1 MQRPR
6 LSSRG
11 LRYVAAACGL
21 ITLLARTGWAA
32 SLSPQDL
39 QVLGNALAFMQ
50 PRPSGDGSVAVV
62 YADRNSLSQQDAEAI
77 QAVIGKSLTA
87 SGAVLTPRLVG
98 SDDLGTAEFSL
109 LIVAAGANSEAVMH
123 AARAHH
129 SLCVTAD
136 QAAVTQGVC
145 TMAIRSTGRVE
156 ILLNHQAAQ
165 ASGIGF
171 ATAFR
176 MMVHEL

>member
-1 MQRPR
+1 VCGRIALLGRP
-6 LSSRG
+6 
-11 LRYVAAACGL
+11 
-21 ITLLARTGWAA
+21 GWAA
-32 SLSPQDL
+32 SLSQQDL
-39 QVLGNALAFMQ
+39 QVLGNALAFVQ
-50 PRPSGDGSVAVV
+50 PRPVGGGSVAVV
-62 YADRNSLSQQDAEAI
+62 YAGRNSPSHQDAEAI
-77 QAVIGKSLTA
+77 LAVIGKGLTA
-87 SGAVLTPRLVG
+87 GGVVLTPRLV
-98 SDDLGTAEFSL
+98 DADELAATEFSL
-109 LIVAAGANSEAVMH
+109 VIVAAGANGEAVTR
-123 AARAHH
+123 AARAQR

-156 ILLNHQAAQ
+156 ILLNHQAAL

>member
-11 LRYVAAACGL
+11 ARCIAAACGL
-21 ITLLARTGWAA
+21 SALLGRPGWAV

-39 QVLGNALAFMQ
+39 QVLGNALAFVQ
-50 PRPSGDGSVAVV
+50 PRPASGGSVAVV
-62 YADRNSLSQQDAEAI
+62 YAGRNSPSHQDAEDILAM
-77 QAVIGKSLTA
+77 IGKGLTA
-87 SGAVLTPRLVG
+87 GGVVLTPRLV
-98 SDDLGTAEFSL
+98 DADELATTVFSL
-109 LIVAAGANSEAVMH
+109 VIVATGANSEAVAR
-123 AARAHH
+123 AARAQH

-136 QAAVTQGVC
+136 QAAVQQGVC

-165 ASGIGF
+165 AAGIGF

-176 MMVHEL
+176 MMVREL